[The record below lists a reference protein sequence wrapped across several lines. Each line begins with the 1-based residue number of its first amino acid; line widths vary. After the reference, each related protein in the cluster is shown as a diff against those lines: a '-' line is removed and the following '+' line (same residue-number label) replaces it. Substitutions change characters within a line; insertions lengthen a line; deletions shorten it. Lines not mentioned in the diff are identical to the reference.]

1 MPPRAAG
8 TILGVED
15 YVVNAAAL
23 KVIGSREPGLARADN
38 NDVGTGRIHSP
49 MIVAGRLPALV
60 LAHGDGRTTMT
71 TSKGHAARLAQALSV
86 VLDTEEL
93 PLRLRA
99 WDGSEA
105 GPEGAPVLEFRSRR
119 ALRRILW
126 SPGQLGLSRAYVA
139 GDIDSP
145 GDIFA
150 AFTALSSAGKF
161 AEPGPFRRLTA
172 REMWTL
178 LRTAVRLGA
187 LGPNPALPPEE
198 AKVVKKGR
206 LHSRRRDS
214 AAISHHY
221 DVGNDFYAL
230 VLGPS
235 MVYSC
240 AVWPDGSYGTES
252 PESGNRLSA
261 GLDEAQ
267 EAKLDLVCRKLGLR
281 PGMRVLDVGCGWG
294 SFALHAAGKYG
305 ATVVGITLSTEQA
318 NLARKRAA
326 EAGLTERVDIR
337 VQDYRDIGDGPFDA
351 ISSIGMSEH
360 VGREQTPA
368 YAAALFSLLR
378 PGGRLLNHAISWN
391 AGPTRP
397 DPDSFIPRYVF
408 PDGEMISLG
417 EMVAALEGTGF
428 EVLDVE
434 ALRRH
439 YALTL
444 RAWVSR
450 LEANWDHAVK
460 LATLGR
466 ARVWR
471 LYMASSALG
480 FEGGLTG
487 VNQVLVQRPGGD
499 EPPLRR
505 TAWL

>member
-1 MPPRAAG
+1 
-8 TILGVED
+8 
-15 YVVNAAAL
+15 
-23 KVIGSREPGLARADN
+23 
-38 NDVGTGRIHSP
+38 
-49 MIVAGRLPALV
+49 
-60 LAHGDGRTTMT
+60 MT
-71 TSKGHAARLAQALSV
+71 TSTGHAARLAKALAV
-86 VLDTEEL
+86 VLDTEEI

-105 GPEGAPVLEFRSRR
+105 GPAGAPVLEFRSRR

-139 GDIDSP
+139 GEIDSP

-161 AEPGPFRRLTA
+161 AEPGPFRPLRA
-172 REMWTL
+172 GEIWTL

-187 LGPNPALPPEE
+187 LGPNPAPPPEE
-198 AKVVKKGR
+198 ARVVRKGR

-240 AVWPDGSYGTES
+240 AVWPEDDYGKVHPGGGSRLADGLY
-252 PESGNRLSA
+252 A
-261 GLDEAQ
+261 AQ

-318 NLARKRAA
+318 ILARKRAA
-326 EAGLTERVDIR
+326 DAGLTERVDIR

-368 YAAALFSLLR
+368 YAAALFGLLK

-391 AGPTRP
+391 AGPTKP

-417 EMVAALEGTGF
+417 EMVTALEVAGF
-428 EVLDVE
+428 EILDVE

-450 LEANWDHAVK
+450 LEANWDRAVE
-460 LATLGR
+460 LSSMGR

-480 FEGGLTG
+480 FESGLTG
-487 VNQVLVQRPGGD
+487 VNQVLVQRAGGD

>member
-1 MPPRAAG
+1 MAK
-8 TILGVED
+8 
-15 YVVNAAAL
+15 AL
-23 KVIGSREPGLARADN
+23 A
-38 NDVGTGRIHSP
+38 
-49 MIVAGRLPALV
+49 
-60 LAHGDGRTTMT
+60 
-71 TSKGHAARLAQALSV
+71 V
-86 VLDTEEL
+86 VLGTPEI

-105 GPEGAPVLEFRSRR
+105 GPEGAPILEFRSRR

-145 GDIFA
+145 GNIFA
-150 AFTALSSAGKF
+150 AFSALSSAGKF
-161 AEPGPFRRLTA
+161 AEPGPFRPLTA
-172 REMWTL
+172 AEIWTL

-187 LGPNPALPPEE
+187 LGPNPAPPPEE
-198 AKVVKKGR
+198 ARVVRKGR
-206 LHSRRRDS
+206 LHSRRRDV

-221 DVGNDFYAL
+221 DVGNEFYAL

-240 AVWPDGSYGTES
+240 AVWPEAGYGSERTDGSHS
-252 PESGNRLSA
+252 LA
-261 GLDEAQ
+261 VGLDAAQ

-305 ATVVGITLSTEQA
+305 ATVVGVTLSTEQA
-318 NLARKRAA
+318 ILARKRAA
-326 EAGLTERVDIR
+326 DAGLTERVDIR
-337 VQDYRDIGDGPFDA
+337 VQDYRDVLDGPFDA

-360 VGREQTPA
+360 VGREQTA
-368 YAAALFSLLR
+368 GYAAALLGLLK

-391 AGPTRP
+391 AGPTKP

-417 EMVAALEGTGF
+417 EMVSALETAGF
-428 EVLDVE
+428 EILDVE
-434 ALRRH
+434 ALRQH

-450 LEANWDHAVK
+450 LEDNWDQAVQ
-460 LATLGR
+460 LTSQGR

-480 FEGGLTG
+480 FENGLTG
-487 VNQVLVQRPGGD
+487 VNQVLVQRPGG
-499 EPPLRR
+499 EQPPLRR

>member
-1 MPPRAAG
+1 MD
-8 TILGVED
+8 T
-15 YVVNAAAL
+15 AAAPHT
-23 KVIGSREPGLARADN
+23 VPGTR
-38 NDVGTGRIHSP
+38 
-49 MIVAGRLPALV
+49 
-60 LAHGDGRTTMT
+60 
-71 TSKGHAARLAQALSV
+71 GHAARLEKALGV
-86 VLDTEEL
+86 VLGTGQT

-105 GPEGAPVLEFRSRR
+105 GPADAPVLEFNSRK
-119 ALRRILW
+119 ALRRMLW

-139 GDIDSP
+139 GDIDAP

-150 AFTALSSAGKF
+150 AFKALSSAGKF
-161 AEPGPFRRLTA
+161 AEPGPFRPLSA
-172 REMWTL
+172 RELSLL

-187 LGPNPALPPEE
+187 IGPNPAPPPEE
-198 AKVVKKGR
+198 ARIEKKGR
-206 LHSRRRDS
+206 MHSRRRDS

-240 AVWPDGSYGTES
+240 AVWPDGDWPAPGD
-252 PESGNRLSA
+252 PVA
-261 GLDEAQ
+261 GPGQDSTSDPTPDNALDAAQ
-267 EAKLDLVCRKLGLR
+267 EAKLDLVCRKLGLQ

-294 SFALHAAGKYG
+294 SFALHAAARYG
-305 ATVVGITLSTEQA
+305 ASVVGVTLSTEQA
-318 NLARKRAA
+318 ALARKRAA
-326 EAGLTERVDIR
+326 EAGLTDQVEIR
-337 VQDYRDIGDGPFDA
+337 VQDYRDVQDGPYDA

-360 VGREQTPA
+360 VGRAQTPA
-368 YAAALFSLLR
+368 YAEALFGLLR

-391 AGPTRP
+391 AGPTSP

-417 EMVAALEGTGF
+417 EMVAALEAARF

-450 LEANWDHAVK
+450 LEQNWDEAVQ
-460 LATLGR
+460 LAGEGR

-471 LYMASSALG
+471 LYMAASAIG
-480 FEGGLTG
+480 FENGLTG
-487 VNQVLVQRPGGD
+487 VNQVLVRRPGGE

>member
-1 MPPRAAG
+1 M
-8 TILGVED
+8 
-15 YVVNAAAL
+15 
-23 KVIGSREPGLARADN
+23 
-38 NDVGTGRIHSP
+38 
-49 MIVAGRLPALV
+49 
-60 LAHGDGRTTMT
+60 TMT
-71 TSKGHAARLAQALSV
+71 TEKGAASLLAKALAI
-86 VLDTEEL
+86 VLGSAEI

-105 GPEGAPVLEFRSRR
+105 GPAGAPVLEFKSRR

-139 GDIDSP
+139 GDIDAP

-150 AFTALSSAGKF
+150 AFTALTSAGKF
-161 AEPGPFRRLTA
+161 SEPGPFKPLTLA
-172 REMWTL
+172 ELATL
-178 LRTAVRLGA
+178 VSAAVRLGA
-187 LGPNPALPPEE
+187 LGPNPAPPPEE
-198 AKVVKKGR
+198 ARVTRKGP
-206 LHSRRRDS
+206 LHTRKRDA

-240 AVWPDGSYGTES
+240 AVWAHEPGSG
-252 PESGNRLSA
+252 PAGPGLPA
-261 GLDEAQ
+261 GLHEAQ
-267 EAKLDLVCRKLGLR
+267 TAKLDLVCRKLGLK

-294 SFALHAAGKYG
+294 SFALHAAQHYG
-305 ATVVGITLSTEQA
+305 VAVVGVTLSSEQA
-318 NLARKRAA
+318 VLARKRAA
-326 EAGLTERVDIR
+326 DAGLTENIDIR
-337 VQDYRDIGDGPFDA
+337 VQDYRDVADGPFDA

-360 VGREQTPA
+360 VGRDQTA
-368 YAAALFSLLR
+368 HYVNVLHGLLR

-391 AGPTRP
+391 AGPTEP

-417 EMVAALEGTGF
+417 EMVSALESGGF

-444 RAWVSR
+444 RAWVRR
-450 LEANWDHAVK
+450 LEENWDEAVR
-460 LATLGR
+460 LTSLGR

-471 LYMASSALG
+471 LYMASSAVG
-480 FEGGLTG
+480 FETGLTG
-487 VNQVLVQRPGGD
+487 INQVLVRRAGGA

-505 TAWL
+505 TDWI

>member
-1 MPPRAAG
+1 MDTGAG
-8 TILGVED
+8 
-15 YVVNAAAL
+15 AL
-23 KVIGSREPGLARADN
+23 T
-38 NDVGTGRIHSP
+38 GTGS
-49 MIVAGRLPALV
+49 
-60 LAHGDGRTTMT
+60 T
-71 TSKGHAARLAQALSV
+71 GHAARLEKALGV
-86 VLDTEEL
+86 VLGTGQI

-105 GPEGAPVLEFRSRR
+105 GPPDAPVLEFKSRK

-139 GDIDSP
+139 GEIDTP
-145 GDIFA
+145 DDIFA
-150 AFTALSSAGKF
+150 AFAALSSAGKF
-161 AEPGPFRRLTA
+161 AEPGPFRPLSA
-172 REMWTL
+172 GELWLL

-187 LGPNPALPPEE
+187 IGPNPAPPPEE
-198 AKVVKKGR
+198 ARIARKGR
-206 LHSRRRDS
+206 MHTRRRDS

-230 VLGPS
+230 VLGPT

-240 AVWPDGSYGTES
+240 AVWPADAAVATEATAGGG
-252 PESGNRLSA
+252 PDAGKVA
-261 GLDEAQ
+261 GLDAAQ

-294 SFALHAAGKYG
+294 SFALHAAARYG
-305 ATVVGITLSTEQA
+305 VTVVGVTLSTEQA
-318 NLARKRAA
+318 GLARKRAA
-326 EAGLTERVDIR
+326 DAGLTERVDIR
-337 VQDYRDIGDGPFDA
+337 VQDYRDVRDGPFDA

-360 VGREQTPA
+360 VGRAQTPA
-368 YAAALFSLLR
+368 YAAALYGLLR

-391 AGPTRP
+391 AGPTSP

-417 EMVAALEGTGF
+417 EMVTALEAARF

-450 LEANWDHAVK
+450 LEQNWDEAVK
-460 LATLGR
+460 LAGAGR

-471 LYMASSALG
+471 LYMASSAIG
-480 FEGGLTG
+480 FETGLTG
-487 VNQVLVQRPGGD
+487 VNQVLVRRPGGE

>member
-1 MPPRAAG
+1 MTRSNGAAG
-8 TILGVED
+8 QLSKALCIVLGTETI
-15 YVVNAAAL
+15 
-23 KVIGSREPGLARADN
+23 
-38 NDVGTGRIHSP
+38 
-49 MIVAGRLPALV
+49 
-60 LAHGDGRTTMT
+60 
-71 TSKGHAARLAQALSV
+71 
-86 VLDTEEL
+86 

-105 GPEGAPVLEFRSRR
+105 GPEGAPMIEFRSRR
-119 ALRRILW
+119 ALRRMLW

-139 GDIDSP
+139 GEVDAP

-161 AEPGPFRRLTA
+161 AEPGPFRPPTPGEL
-172 REMWTL
+172 WTL

-187 LGPNPALPPEE
+187 LGPNPIPPPEE
-198 AKVVKKGR
+198 AKVARKGR
-206 LHSRRRDS
+206 LHSHRRDS

-221 DVGNDFYAL
+221 DVGNGFYSL

-240 AVWPDGSYGTES
+240 AVWPDDGQPAGRPDGS
-252 PESGNRLSA
+252 SGHTG
-261 GLDEAQ
+261 GLEAAQ
-267 EAKLDLVCRKLGLR
+267 EAKLDLVCRKLGLE

-305 ATVVGITLSTEQA
+305 ASVVGVTLSSEQA
-318 NLARKRAA
+318 DLARQRVAD
-326 EAGLTERVDIR
+326 AGLHGKVEIR
-337 VQDYRDIGDGPFDA
+337 VQDYRDVTDGPFDA

-360 VGREQTPA
+360 VGREQTPS
-368 YAAALFSLLR
+368 YAAALYALLK

-391 AGPTRP
+391 AGPTSP

-417 EMVAALEGTGF
+417 EMVTALEGARF

-444 RAWVSR
+444 RAWVRR
-450 LEANWDHAVK
+450 LEENWDDAVR
-460 LATLGR
+460 LAGSGR

-471 LYMASSALG
+471 LYMASSAVG
-480 FEGGLTG
+480 FENGLTG
-487 VNQVLVQRPGGD
+487 VNQVLVQRPGGK

-505 TAWL
+505 SHWL

>member
-1 MPPRAAG
+1 MTTATG
-8 TILGVED
+8 
-15 YVVNAAAL
+15 NA
-23 KVIGSREPGLARADN
+23 SRLARA
-38 NDVGTGRIHSP
+38 
-49 MIVAGRLPALV
+49 
-60 LAHGDGRTTMT
+60 LA
-71 TSKGHAARLAQALSV
+71 V
-86 VLDTEEL
+86 VLGTEEI

-105 GPEGAPVLEFRSRR
+105 GPAGAPVLEFRSRR

-139 GDIDSP
+139 GEIDSP

-150 AFTALSSAGKF
+150 AFAALSSAGKF
-161 AEPGPFRRLTA
+161 AEPGPFRPLTA
-172 REMWTL
+172 GEVLTL
-178 LRTAVRLGA
+178 LRIAVRLGA
-187 LGPNPALPPEE
+187 FGPNPAPPPEE
-198 AKVVKKGR
+198 AKVARKGR

-221 DVGNDFYAL
+221 DVGNDFYSL

-240 AVWPDGSYGTES
+240 AVWPEDSSHPARPDAGS
-252 PESGNRLSA
+252 RLA
-261 GLDEAQ
+261 DGLDAAQ

-305 ATVVGITLSTEQA
+305 ATVVGVTLSREQA
-318 NLARKRAA
+318 ILARKRAA
-326 EAGLTERVDIR
+326 DAGLTERVDIR
-337 VQDYRDIGDGPFDA
+337 VQDYRDVADGPFDA

-360 VGREQTPA
+360 VGREQTPG
-368 YAAALFSLLR
+368 YAAALFGLLR

-391 AGPTRP
+391 AGPTKP
-397 DPDSFIPRYVF
+397 DPNSFIPRYVF

-417 EMVAALEGTGF
+417 EMVSALEAAGF
-428 EVLDVE
+428 EILDVE

-444 RAWVSR
+444 RAWVHR
-450 LEANWDHAVK
+450 LEANWDQAAK
-460 LATLGR
+460 LSGLGR

-487 VNQVLVQRPGGD
+487 VNQVLVRRPGGD